1 MTTIA
6 FDGKTMACD
15 TRVVCGSNCYNTDT
29 KIYENDFAVIGVAG
43 DAGVGDIL
51 VGDIIVGGRGILVPK
66 HYNFDFE
73 ALVFVKDTEKV
84 YKVAFY
90 KSWDCALSSVIPIA
104 DSFAAVGSGSPY
116 ALAAMECGYSA
127 HGGVAVASKFDTNT
141 GGKIITKQLLG

>member
-51 VGDIIVGGRGILVPK
+51 VGDRGILVPK
-66 HYNFDFE
+66 HYDFDFE

-116 ALAAMECGYSA
+116 ALAAMYLGHTATRS
-127 HGGVAVASKFDTNT
+127 VTVASQFDTNT
-141 GGKIITKQLLG
+141 GGKIIVKPLLG

>member
-1 MTTIA
+1 M
-6 FDGKTMACD
+6 
-15 TRVVCGSNCYNTDT
+15 
-29 KIYENDFAVIGVAG
+29 
-43 DAGVGDIL
+43 IL
-51 VGDIIVGGRGILVPK
+51 LLSGWLVTLVLGLCLSI
-66 HYNFDFE
+66 

-90 KSWDCALSSVIPIA
+90 KSWNCALSSVIPVA

>member
-29 KIYENDFAVIGVAG
+29 KIYENDIYVIGAAG
-43 DAGVGDIL
+43 DAGVGTMLVDCQYIL
-51 VGDIIVGGRGILVPK
+51 QSR
-66 HYNFDFE
+66 HYDFDFE

-90 KSWDCALSSVIPIA
+90 KSWDCVLSSVIPIA

-116 ALAAMECGYSA
+116 ALAAMYLGHTATRS
-127 HGGVAVASKFDTNT
+127 VTVASQFDTNT

>member
-15 TRVVCGSNCYNTDT
+15 TRVSGDHIYNTDT
-29 KIYENDFAVIGVAG
+29 KIYENEFVVIGVAG
-43 DAGVGDIL
+43 NAEAGIL
-51 VGDIIVGGRGILVPK
+51 LVMDDGILVPK
-66 HYNFDFE
+66 HYDFDFE

-84 YKVAFY
+84 CKVAFY

-104 DSFAAVGSGSPY
+104 DSFAAVGSGAFY

>member
-15 TRVVCGSNCYNTDT
+15 TRVTGDHIYNTDT
-29 KIYENDFAVIGVAG
+29 KIYENEFVVIGIAG
-43 DAGVGDIL
+43 NAEAGIL
-51 VGDIIVGGRGILVPK
+51 LVKDDSILVPK
-66 HYNFDFE
+66 HYDFDFE

-116 ALAAMECGYSA
+116 ALAAMHLGNTA
-127 HGGVAVASKFDTNT
+127 TRAIAVAAQFDTNT

>member
-15 TRVVCGSNCYNTDT
+15 TRVTCGGAFYNTDT
-29 KIYENDFAVIGVAG
+29 KIYESKAYVIGVAG
-43 DAGVGDIL
+43 DAGVGTMLIDCPYIL
-51 VGDIIVGGRGILVPK
+51 QAR
-66 HYNFDFE
+66 HYDFDFE
-73 ALVFVKDTEKV
+73 ALVYMKDAEKV

-90 KSWDCALSSVIPIA
+90 KSWDCALSSVIPVA
-104 DSFAAVGSGSPY
+104 DVYAAVGSGAPY

>member
-1 MTTIA
+1 MTTIS

-15 TRVVCGSNCYNTDT
+15 TRVAGDHIYNIDT
-29 KIYENDFAVIGVAG
+29 KIYENEFVVIGVAG
-43 DAGVGDIL
+43 NAEAGIL
-51 VGDIIVGGRGILVPK
+51 LVKDDSILVPK
-66 HYNFDFE
+66 HYDFDFE

-104 DSFAAVGSGSPY
+104 DGFAAVGSGAPY

>member
-1 MTTIA
+1 MLCV
-6 FDGKTMACD
+6 G
-15 TRVVCGSNCYNTDT
+15 NCYNTDT
-29 KIYENDFAVIGVAG
+29 KIYENDTYVIGVAG
-43 DAGVGDIL
+43 DAGVGTMLIDCPYIL
-51 VGDIIVGGRGILVPK
+51 QARP
-66 HYNFDFE
+66 YEFDFE

>member
-15 TRVVCGSNCYNTDT
+15 TRVVCGSNCCNTDT
-29 KIYENDFAVIGVAG
+29 KIYENDFVVIGVAG
-43 DAGVGDIL
+43 NAGVGTMLIDRPDIL
-51 VGDIIVGGRGILVPK
+51 QAK
-66 HYNFDFE
+66 HYDFDFE

-84 YKVAFY
+84 YIVAFY

-104 DSFAAVGSGSPY
+104 DSFAAVGSGAPY

>member
-15 TRVVCGSNCYNTDT
+15 TRVAGGHIYNTDT
-29 KIYENDFAVIGVAG
+29 KIYESYFAVIGVAG
-43 DAGVGDIL
+43 NAEAGIL
-51 VGDIIVGGRGILVPK
+51 LVKDDSILVPK
-66 HYNFDFE
+66 HYDFDFE

-116 ALAAMECGYSA
+116 ALAAMHLGNTATHAVTVSA
-127 HGGVAVASKFDTNT
+127 QFDTNT

>member
-15 TRVVCGSNCYNTDT
+15 TRVVCGDNYYNTDT
-29 KIYENDFAVIGVAG
+29 KIYENDFAVIGTAG

-51 VGDIIVGGRGILVPK
+51 VGDRGILVPK
-66 HYNFDFE
+66 HYDYDFE

-90 KSWDCALSSVIPIA
+90 KSWDCALSSVIPVA
-104 DSFAAVGSGSPY
+104 DAYAAVGSGAPY
-116 ALAAMECGYSA
+116 ALAAMECGHSA
-127 HGGVAVASKFDTNT
+127 PGGVHVASKFDPNT

>member
-29 KIYENDFAVIGVAG
+29 KIYENDTYVIGVAS
-43 DAGVGDIL
+43 DAGVGTMLIDCPYIL
-51 VGDIIVGGRGILVPK
+51 QARP
-66 HYNFDFE
+66 YEFDFE

-84 YKVAFY
+84 YKVEFN
-90 KSWDCALSSVIPIA
+90 KSWDCALSSVILIA
-104 DSFAAVGSGSPY
+104 DAYAAVGSGSRY
-116 ALAAMECGYSA
+116 ALAAMYLGETA
-127 HGGVAVASKFDTNT
+127 TRAITVAAQFDTNT

>member
-29 KIYENDFAVIGVAG
+29 KIYENYFAVIGVAG

-51 VGDIIVGGRGILVPK
+51 VGDRGILVPK
-66 HYNFDFE
+66 HYDFDFE

-90 KSWDCALSSVIPIA
+90 KSWDCALSSVIPVA

-116 ALAAMECGYSA
+116 ALAAMYLGETA
-127 HGGVAVASKFDTNT
+127 TRAITVAAQFDTNT

>member
-29 KIYENDFAVIGVAG
+29 KIYENDTYVIGVAG
-43 DAGVGDIL
+43 DAGVGTMLIDCPYIL
-51 VGDIIVGGRGILVPK
+51 QARP
-66 HYNFDFE
+66 YEFDFE
-73 ALVFVKDTEKV
+73 ALVYVKDAEKV
-84 YKVAFY
+84 YKVTFY

-104 DSFAAVGSGSPY
+104 DSFAAVGSGAPY

-127 HGGVAVASKFDTNT
+127 HGGVAVASKFDVNT

>member
-15 TRVVCGSNCYNTDT
+15 TRVAGDHIYNTDT
-29 KIYENDFAVIGVAG
+29 KIYENEFAVIGVAG
-43 DAGVGDIL
+43 NAEAGIIL
-51 VGDIIVGGRGILVPK
+51 VKDDSILVPK
-66 HYNFDFE
+66 HYDFDFE

-90 KSWDCALSSVIPIA
+90 KSWDCALSSVIRVA

-127 HGGVAVASKFDTNT
+127 QGAVAVASKFDLNT
-141 GGKIITKQLLG
+141 GGKIITKPLFG

>member
-15 TRVVCGSNCYNTDT
+15 TRVMCGSNCYNTDT
-29 KIYENDFAVIGVAG
+29 KIYENEFVVIGVAG
-43 DAGVGDIL
+43 DAGVGIL
-51 VGDIIVGGRGILVPK
+51 LVKDDSILVPK
-66 HYNFDFE
+66 HYDFDFE

-90 KSWDCALSSVIPIA
+90 KSWDCALSSVIPVA
-104 DSFAAVGSGSPY
+104 DSFSAVGSGSPY

-127 HGGVAVASKFDTNT
+127 RGGVAVASKFDTNT

>member
-29 KIYENDFAVIGVAG
+29 KIYENDTYVIGVAG

-51 VGDIIVGGRGILVPK
+51 VGDRGILVPK
-66 HYNFDFE
+66 HYDFDFE

-90 KSWDCALSSVIPIA
+90 KSWDCALSSVIPVA
-104 DSFAAVGSGSPY
+104 DVYSAVGSGSPY
-116 ALAAMECGYSA
+116 ALAAMECEYSA
-127 HGGVAVASKFDTNT
+127 HGGVAVASKFDINT

>member
-51 VGDIIVGGRGILVPK
+51 VGDRGILVPK
-66 HYNFDFE
+66 HYDYDFE

-90 KSWDCALSSVIPIA
+90 KSWDCALSSVIPVA
-104 DSFAAVGSGSPY
+104 DSFATVGSGAPY
-116 ALAAMECGYSA
+116 ALAAMYLGNTA
-127 HGGVAVASKFDTNT
+127 TRAVTVAAQFDTNT